1 MNMFLRLNRH
11 ADSLR
16 TTSVK
21 ASGCFVMY
29 LIIFLFYAKQ
39 FFIKE
44 NASLKESVKRG
55 GVIPMGG
62 LAGALKSTCY
72 VKNLRLMKRK

>member
-1 MNMFLRLNRH
+1 
-11 ADSLR
+11 
-16 TTSVK
+16 
-21 ASGCFVMY
+21 MY

-72 VKNLRLMKRK
+72 VKNLCLMKRK